1 MRLIDADKMAVEES
15 DAYLYAQSRIKD
27 EMTRSV
33 NAVVHTKIQQLIAD
47 TPTVDAAE
55 VLRGMWISVKD
66 RLPETAEIYNEKS
79 SEEFRLSNPVLTFG
93 KKGFAVAMVVRDANQ
108 ESFIDLDGYHISDVT
123 HWMPL
128 PEPPEDVL
136 I

>member
-15 DAYLYAQSRIKD
+15 EAYLSAQCRIKD

-47 TPTVDAAE
+47 TPDAYAAE
-55 VLRGMWISVKD
+55 VLRNQWISVKD
-66 RLPETAEIYNEKS
+66 RLPETEDEV
-79 SEEFRLSNPVLTFG
+79 LVLTISKNG
-93 KKGFAVAMVVRDANQ
+93 NINVDKGYLANGR
-108 ESFIDLDGYHISDVT
+108 FVHRGRADVT

-128 PEPPEDVL
+128 PEPPEEVMR
-136 I
+136 